1 MVIVNISNKY
11 NLNEREAKFLLKKS
25 IVGLIHSASRL
36 EKVNTTFP
44 QTKTIVE
51 GMSVSGIS
59 MDDVQVILNLK
70 NAYQYVLKL
79 SGDTTF
85 NLSTACKINSFISY
99 NESLEWGVLRTGNV
113 GIHGVDYTPAIPIE
127 SEVVSAINEIMSSE
141 GSLTY
146 KALKYMYYAM
156 RTQLFWDGNK
166 RTAIVSTNAIMM
178 LDGLGIVNISEQQL
192 EYWNQLLSEFYE
204 TNNDETII
212 QWTYDN
218 CVHGIDY

>member
-1 MVIVNISNKY
+1 VNFSNKY
-11 NLNEREAKFLLKKS
+11 NLNERESIFLLKKS
-25 IVGLIHSASRL
+25 MVGLIHSASRL

-51 GMSVSGIS
+51 GMSVSGIR

-70 NAYQYVLKL
+70 NAYQHVLKL
-79 SGDTTF
+79 SGDTPF
-85 NLSTACKINSFISY
+85 NLRIPCKINSFISY

-113 GIHGVDYTPAIPIE
+113 GIHGVDYTSAIPIE

-156 RTQLFWDGNK
+156 QTQLFWDGNK

-178 LDGLGIVNISEQQL
+178 LNGLGIVNISEQQL

-204 TNNDETII
+204 TNNDEKII

-218 CVHGIDY
+218 CIHGIDY

>member
-1 MVIVNISNKY
+1 MVSISNKY
-11 NLNEREAKFLLKKS
+11 NLNERESKFLLKKS
-25 IVGLIHSASRL
+25 VIGLIHSASRL

-70 NAYQYVLKL
+70 NAYQYILNL
-79 SGDTTF
+79 PYDNAF
-85 NLSTACKINSFISY
+85 NLITACKINSFISY

-113 GIHGVDYTPAIPIE
+113 GIHGVDYTPTIPIE
-127 SEVVSAINEIMSSE
+127 SEVISTINKIMGSE

-166 RTAIVSTNAIMM
+166 RTAIVSANAIMM
-178 LDGLGIVNISEQQL
+178 LNGLGIVNISEQQL

-204 TNNDETII
+204 TNNDEKII

-218 CVHGIDY
+218 CIHGIDY

>member
-1 MVIVNISNKY
+1 MNISNKY

-36 EKVNTTFP
+36 ENVNTTFP

-85 NLSTACKINSFISY
+85 NLSIACKINSFISY

-113 GIHGVDYTPAIPIE
+113 GIHGVDYTHAIPVE

-204 TNNDETII
+204 TNIDETII